1 MKIYTAFLLFIFL
14 NTVLLLSVNA
24 QSGIYLRGVVQD
36 TTNVGVPGAN
46 VRLIADK
53 DTLSSNTD
61 TGGGFGFS
69 NLKSGSVMLLI
80 RGIGYAPYSKVF
92 TLKDGVMEQS
102 LPTVFLKSSALQ
114 LNEVVIKGK
123 VVPMRVM
130 KDTVEFNADA
140 YAVHENDKVED
151 LLRQLPGVEIDKEG
165 NVSSVGKQ
173 LTKIRVNGKDFF
185 TGNVKEFISKL
196 PAGTVSRIQ
205 FIDDYGDK
213 ANFTGIKTG
222 EPQKILNV
230 VLKSDRNNGNFG
242 SATASAGT
250 DKRYALNL
258 NDYLWR
264 DLRQIGVNANAGNTN
279 TGAGINTNSNLGF
292 SYRDKV
298 AEKLIFGSNY
308 NYAYNKNES
317 IQQSLIETVNPQ
329 GIIYDKSAN
338 TNSSKNN
345 GHNLDLSLEST
356 DEGNYIRGGFRGA
369 LQNTNSTSVNESLQ
383 TGVVRRDLNTQ
394 RINRQKNPN
403 FNADFSMARKLKKP
417 GRIFSVGIYG
427 SSGLTANNSDLDNQ
441 IKYYDPK
448 TGEAVKDSL
457 LNQLVDDRN
466 RTTSVNAN
474 LTFTEPLNKGKDS
487 LVKKSLDFSYLF
499 SLSHTRNSLDTR
511 DRDQSGN
518 IREIDSLS
526 NSYTSSFSKHIIGV
540 NYRYETK
547 KINYVLG
554 ITGQPSLLTGSY
566 DGRADKV
573 YRAGFNFSPIARLNY
588 MISTRNQF
596 NVFYAGNSVEPNFNQ
611 LQPVRDTRNLNN
623 IVIGNP
629 DLKAAFN
636 HMINL
641 NYNHSNPQNGSN
653 LQVGLRGSLTQNQVV
668 SNTLLIPDKLV
679 PDSLKNFNQET
690 HYLNTNGNY
699 NFGTNY
705 YWSLPFGK
713 KKYTFEMVGGINYN
727 HRVSFAEEV
736 KNIGKGVNINQR
748 LGLRM
753 NRKWIMLHSSA
764 NYTYNSNMYSI
775 RSFNSNTL
783 QIWTFN
789 MDSRIFILKSL
800 ILGMNAS
807 KTINQGFSVGA
818 TNPFIINGSIEKTFF
833 KNKQASVKLEGNDFL
848 NQGNNL
854 TRSITDN
861 TTTESRTN
869 QITRYFLL
877 SFTWNLQSFGGQ
889 N

>member
-1 MKIYTAFLLFIFL
+1 MKIYTAIFLVIFL
-14 NTVLLLSVNA
+14 NGVLLSSVNA
-24 QSGIYLRGVVQD
+24 QSGIHVRGVVQD
-36 TTNVGVPGAN
+36 TTNVGIPGVN
-46 VRLIADK
+46 VRLITGK

-61 TGGGFGFS
+61 TTGGFGFS
-69 NLKSGSVMLLI
+69 NVRSGNITLLI
-80 RGIGYAPYSKVF
+80 RGIGYYAYSKVF
-92 TLKDGVMEQS
+92 TLKDGLPDQN
-102 LPTVFLKSSALQ
+102 LPTLFLKSSALQ
-114 LNEVVIKGK
+114 LNEVVIKAK

-151 LLRQLPGVEIDKEG
+151 LLRQLPGVELDKDG
-165 NVSSVGKQ
+165 NVSSAGKT

-196 PAGTVSRIQ
+196 PAGTVSKIQ

-222 EPQKILNV
+222 EPQKILNL

-242 SATASAGT
+242 SATVSAGT
-250 DKRYALNL
+250 DKRYGLNL

-264 DLRQIGVNANAGNTN
+264 DLRQIGVNAIAGNTN
-279 TGAGINTNSNLGF
+279 TGAGINTNSNMGF

-298 AEKLIFGSNY
+298 KEKLVFSSNY
-308 NYAYNKNES
+308 NYVYNKNES

-329 GIIYDKSAN
+329 GIIYDQSAN
-338 TNSSKNN
+338 TNSSKSN

-356 DEGNYIRGGFRGA
+356 DQDNYIRGGFRGA
-369 LQNTNSTSVNESLQ
+369 LQGTNSTSINESIQ
-383 TGVVRRDLNTQ
+383 TGVIRRDLNTQ
-394 RINRQKNPN
+394 RIGKQHNPN
-403 FNADFSMARKLKKP
+403 LNADFSMARKLKKP
-417 GRIFSVGIYG
+417 GRLFSIGIYG

-441 IKYYDPK
+441 IRYYDPK
-448 TGEAVKDSL
+448 TGVAVKDSL
-457 LNQLVDDRN
+457 LDQLVEDRN
-466 RTTSVNAN
+466 RTTSLTAN
-474 LTFTEPLNKGKDS
+474 FTFTEPLNKEKDS
-487 LVKKSLDFSYLF
+487 LVKRSLDFSYFF
-499 SLSHTRNSLDTR
+499 SLNHTRNSLDTK

-518 IREIDSLS
+518 IRDIDSLS

-547 KINYVLG
+547 KLNYVLG
-554 ITGQPSLLTGSY
+554 VTGQPSLLTGAY
-566 DGRADKV
+566 DGRTDRV

-588 MISTRNQF
+588 MVSTKNQF
-596 NVFYAGNSVEPNFNQ
+596 NVFYTGNSVEPNFNQ

-636 HMINL
+636 HLINL

-653 LQVGLRGSLTQNQVV
+653 LQVGIRGSVTQNQVV
-668 SNTLLIPDKLV
+668 SNTLLIPDKLA

-699 NFGTNY
+699 NFGSNY
-705 YWSLPFGK
+705 YWALPFGK
-713 KKYTFEMVGGINYN
+713 RKYTFELIGGINYM
-727 HRVSFAEEV
+727 HRVSFAEEM
-736 KNIGKGVNINQR
+736 KNIGQGVNINQR
-748 LGLRM
+748 AELRM
-753 NRKWIMLHSSA
+753 YRKWIMLNTGV
-764 NYTYNSNMYSI
+764 NYNYNSNKYSI
-775 RSFNSNTL
+775 GGFNSNTL

-800 ILGMNAS
+800 MFGVNAG
-807 KTINQGFSVGA
+807 KTLNEGFSVGA
-818 TNPFIINGSIEKTFF
+818 TNPLIINGFIEKTFF
-833 KNKQASVKLEGNDFL
+833 KNKRAVVKLEGNDFL

-877 SFTWNLQSFGGQ
+877 SFTWNLQSFGG
-889 N
+889 

>member
-1 MKIYTAFLLFIFL
+1 MLLS
-14 NTVLLLSVNA
+14 SVNA
-24 QSGIYLRGVVQD
+24 QSVTLLRGVVQD
-36 TTNVGVPGAN
+36 TTNVGIPGAN
-46 VRLIADK
+46 VRLIAGK
-53 DTLSSNTD
+53 DTLTSNTD
-61 TGGGFGFS
+61 TTGSFSFS
-69 NLKSGSVMLLI
+69 NVRSGNVTLLV
-80 RGIGYAPYSKVF
+80 RGIGYSAYSKSF
-92 TLKDGVMEQS
+92 ALKDGVMEQS
-102 LPTVFLKSSALQ
+102 LPTLVLKSAALQ
-114 LNEVVIKGK
+114 LNEVVIKGR

-151 LLRQLPGVEIDKEG
+151 LLKQLPGVEIDKDG
-165 NVSSVGKQ
+165 NVSSAGKA

-242 SATASAGT
+242 SVTASAGT
-250 DKRYALNL
+250 DKRYGLNL

-264 DLRQIGVNANAGNTN
+264 DLRQIGINANAGNTN

-292 SYRDKV
+292 SYRDKIK
-298 AEKLIFGSNY
+298 EKLIFGSNY
-308 NYAYNKNES
+308 NYTYNKNES

-338 TNSSKNN
+338 TNSSKSN

-356 DEGNYIRGGFRGA
+356 DQENYLRGGFRGA
-369 LQNTNSTSVNESLQ
+369 LQGTNSNAINESLQ

-394 RINRQKNPN
+394 RSSKQDNPN
-403 FNADFSMARKLKKP
+403 LNADFTMARKLKKP
-417 GRIFSVGIYG
+417 GRIISAGVNG

-448 TGEAVKDSL
+448 TGVAVKDSL
-457 LNQLVDDRN
+457 LNQLVDERN
-466 RTTSVNAN
+466 RTTTLNAN
-474 LTFTEPLNKGKDS
+474 FTFTEPLKAKDS
-487 LVKKSLDFSYLF
+487 LVKRSLDFNYLF
-499 SLSHTRNSLDTR
+499 SLSRTRNSLDTK

-518 IREIDSLS
+518 IRDVDSLS
-526 NSYTSSFSKHIIGV
+526 NSYTSSFSKHIIGI

-547 KINYVLG
+547 KLNYILG
-554 ITGQPSLLTGSY
+554 ITGQPSLLTGAY
-566 DGRADKV
+566 EGRTDRIN
-573 YRAGFNFSPIARLNY
+573 RAGFNFSPIARLNY
-588 MISTRNQF
+588 MISTKSQF
-596 NVFYAGNSVEPNFNQ
+596 NFFYTGNSVEPNFNQ

-636 HMINL
+636 HLINL
-641 NYNHSNPQNGSN
+641 NYNHSNPQSGSN
-653 LQVGLRGSLTQNQVV
+653 LQVGLRGAVTQNQVV
-668 SNTLLIPDKLV
+668 SNTLLIADKLV

-713 KKYTFEMVGGINYN
+713 KYTFEMIGGINYN

-736 KNIGKGVNINQR
+736 QNIGKGVNINQR
-748 LGLRM
+748 VGLRM
-753 NRKWIMLHSSA
+753 NRKWIMLHTSA
-764 NYTYNSNMYSI
+764 NYSYNSNRYSI

-800 ILGMNAS
+800 ILGVNAA
-807 KTINQGFSVGA
+807 KTLNQGFSVNA
-818 TNPFIINGSIEKTFF
+818 TNPFIINGSMEKTFF
-833 KNKQASVKLEGNDFL
+833 KHKQVSVKLEGNDFL

-854 TRSITDN
+854 TRTVTDN

-877 SFTWNLQSFGGQ
+877 SFTWNLQSFGGE

>member
-1 MKIYTAFLLFIFL
+1 M
-14 NTVLLLSVNA
+14 LLSPVNA
-24 QSGIYLRGVVQD
+24 QNGILLRGVVQD
-36 TTNVGVPGAN
+36 TTKVGIPGAN
-46 VRLIADK
+46 VRLIAGK

-61 TGGGFGFS
+61 TTGSFSFS
-69 NLKSGSVMLLI
+69 NVRSGNVTLLV
-80 RGIGYAPYSKVF
+80 RGIGYSAYHQVI
-92 TLKDGVMEQS
+92 TLKDGIMEQS
-102 LPTVFLKSSALQ
+102 LPALVLKSAALQ
-114 LNEVVIKGK
+114 LNEVVIKGR

-151 LLRQLPGVEIDKEG
+151 LLKQLPGVEIDKDG
-165 NVSSVGKQ
+165 NVSSAGKA

-242 SATASAGT
+242 SVTASAGT
-250 DKRYALNL
+250 DKRYGLNL

-292 SYRDKV
+292 SYRDKIK
-298 AEKLIFGSNY
+298 EKLIFGSNY

-338 TNSSKNN
+338 TNSSKSN

-356 DEGNYIRGGFRGA
+356 DQENYLRGGFRGA
-369 LQNTNSTSVNESLQ
+369 LQGTNSNAINESLQ

-394 RINRQKNPN
+394 RSSKQDNPN
-403 FNADFSMARKLKKP
+403 LNADFTMARKLKKP
-417 GRIFSVGIYG
+417 GRIISAGVNG

-448 TGEAVKDSL
+448 TGVAVKDSL
-457 LNQLVDDRN
+457 LNQLVDERN
-466 RTTSVNAN
+466 RTTTLNAN
-474 LTFTEPLNKGKDS
+474 FTFTEPLKAKDS
-487 LVKKSLDFSYLF
+487 LVKRSLDFNYLF
-499 SLSHTRNSLDTR
+499 SLSRTRNSLDTK

-518 IREIDSLS
+518 IRDVDSLS
-526 NSYTSSFSKHIIGV
+526 NSYTSSFSKHIIGI

-547 KINYVLG
+547 KLNYILG
-554 ITGQPSLLTGSY
+554 ITGQPSLLTGAY
-566 DGRADKV
+566 EGRTDRIN
-573 YRAGFNFSPIARLNY
+573 RAGFNFSPIARLNY
-588 MISTRNQF
+588 MISTKSQF
-596 NVFYAGNSVEPNFNQ
+596 NFFYTGNSVEPNFNQ

-636 HMINL
+636 HLINL
-641 NYNHSNPQNGSN
+641 NYNHSNPQSGSN
-653 LQVGLRGSLTQNQVV
+653 LQVGLRGSVTQNQVV
-668 SNTLLIPDKLV
+668 SNTLLIADKLV

-713 KKYTFEMVGGINYN
+713 KYTFEMIGGINYN
-727 HRVSFAEEV
+727 HRISFAEEV

-748 LGLRM
+748 VGLRM
-753 NRKWIMLHSSA
+753 NRKWIMLHTSA
-764 NYTYNSNMYSI
+764 NYSYNSNRYSI

-800 ILGMNAS
+800 VLGVNAA
-807 KTINQGFSVGA
+807 KTLNQGFSVNA

-833 KNKQASVKLEGNDFL
+833 KHKQVSVKLEGNDFL

-854 TRSITDN
+854 TRTVTDN

-877 SFTWNLQSFGGQ
+877 SFTWNLQSFGGE

>member
-1 MKIYTAFLLFIFL
+1 M
-14 NTVLLLSVNA
+14 LLSPVNA
-24 QSGIYLRGVVQD
+24 QSGILLRGVVQD
-36 TTNVGVPGAN
+36 TTKVGIPGAN
-46 VRLIADK
+46 VRLIAGK

-61 TGGGFGFS
+61 TTGSFSFS
-69 NLKSGSVMLLI
+69 NVRSGNVTLLV
-80 RGIGYAPYSKVF
+80 RGIGYSAYHQVI
-92 TLKDGVMEQS
+92 TLKDGIMEQS
-102 LPTVFLKSSALQ
+102 LPALVLKSAALQ
-114 LNEVVIKGK
+114 LNEVVIKGR

-151 LLRQLPGVEIDKEG
+151 LLKQLPGVEIDKDG
-165 NVSSVGKQ
+165 NVSSAGKA

-242 SATASAGT
+242 SVTASAGT
-250 DKRYALNL
+250 DKRYGLNL

-292 SYRDKV
+292 SYRDKIK
-298 AEKLIFGSNY
+298 EKLIFGSNY

-338 TNSSKNN
+338 TNSSKSN

-356 DEGNYIRGGFRGA
+356 DQENYLRGGFRGA
-369 LQNTNSTSVNESLQ
+369 LQGTNSNAINESLQ

-394 RINRQKNPN
+394 RSSKQDNPN
-403 FNADFSMARKLKKP
+403 LNADFTMARKLKKP
-417 GRIFSVGIYG
+417 GRIISAGVNG

-448 TGEAVKDSL
+448 TGVAVKDSL
-457 LNQLVDDRN
+457 LNQLVDERN
-466 RTTSVNAN
+466 RTTTLNAN
-474 LTFTEPLNKGKDS
+474 FTFTEPLKAKDS
-487 LVKKSLDFSYLF
+487 LVKRSLDFNYLF
-499 SLSHTRNSLDTR
+499 SLSRTRNSLDTK

-518 IREIDSLS
+518 IRDVDSLS
-526 NSYTSSFSKHIIGV
+526 NSYTSSFSKHIIGI

-547 KINYVLG
+547 KLNYILG
-554 ITGQPSLLTGSY
+554 ITGQPSLLTGAY
-566 DGRADKV
+566 EGRTDRIN
-573 YRAGFNFSPIARLNY
+573 RAGFNFSPIARLNY
-588 MISTRNQF
+588 MISTKSQF
-596 NVFYAGNSVEPNFNQ
+596 NFFYTGNSVEPNFNQ

-636 HMINL
+636 HLINL
-641 NYNHSNPQNGSN
+641 NYNHSNPQSGSN
-653 LQVGLRGSLTQNQVV
+653 LQVGLRGAVTQNQVV
-668 SNTLLIPDKLV
+668 SNTLLIADKLV

-713 KKYTFEMVGGINYN
+713 KYTFEMIGGINYN
-727 HRVSFAEEV
+727 HRISFAEEV

-748 LGLRM
+748 VGLRM
-753 NRKWIMLHSSA
+753 NRKWIMLHTSA
-764 NYTYNSNMYSI
+764 NYSYNSNRYSI

-800 ILGMNAS
+800 VLGVNAA
-807 KTINQGFSVGA
+807 KTLNQGFSVNA

-833 KNKQASVKLEGNDFL
+833 KHKQVSVKLEGNDFL

-854 TRSITDN
+854 TRTVTDN

-877 SFTWNLQSFGGQ
+877 SFTWNLQSFGGE

>member
-1 MKIYTAFLLFIFL
+1 MKIYTALFLFIFL
-14 NTVLLLSVNA
+14 NMVLLSSVNA
-24 QSGIYLRGVVQD
+24 QSGIQLRGVVQD
-36 TTNVGVPGAN
+36 TAHVGIPGAN
-46 VRLIADK
+46 VRLITGK

-61 TGGGFGFS
+61 STGSFGFS
-69 NLKSGSVMLLI
+69 NVKSGVILVLV
-80 RGIGYAPYSKVF
+80 RGIGYVAYSKVL
-92 TLKDGVMEQS
+92 TLKDGVAEQS
-102 LPTVFLKSSALQ
+102 LPNVLLKSSTLQ

-151 LLRQLPGVEIDKEG
+151 LLKQLPGVEIDKDG
-165 NVSSVGKQ
+165 NVTSAGKM

-242 SATASAGT
+242 SITASAGT
-250 DKRYALNL
+250 DKRYGLNL

-292 SYRDKV
+292 SYRDKIK
-298 AEKLIFGSNY
+298 EKLIFGSNY
-308 NYAYNKNES
+308 NYVYNKNES

-338 TNSSKNN
+338 TNSSKSN

-356 DEGNYIRGGFRGA
+356 DQENYLRGGFRGA
-369 LQNTNSTSVNESLQ
+369 LLGTNSTSVNESLQ

-394 RINRQKNPN
+394 RISKQNNPN
-403 FNADFSMARKLKKP
+403 LNADFSMARKLKKP
-417 GRIFSVGIYG
+417 GRIISIGVNG
-427 SSGLTANNSDLDNQ
+427 SSVLTANNSDLDNQ

-448 TGEAVKDSL
+448 TGVAVKDSL
-457 LNQLVDDRN
+457 LDQLIDDRN
-466 RTTSVNAN
+466 RTNSLNAN
-474 LTFTEPLNKGKDS
+474 ITFTEPLKEKDS
-487 LVKKSLDFSYLF
+487 LIKRSLDFSYQF

-526 NSYTSSFSKHIIGV
+526 NSYTSSFSKHIIGI

-547 KINYVLG
+547 KLNYVLG
-554 ITGQPSLLTGSY
+554 IMGQPSLLTGAY
-566 DGRADKV
+566 KGRTDRIN
-573 YRAGFNFSPIARLNY
+573 RAGFNFSPIARLNY
-588 MISTRNQF
+588 MISTKSQF
-596 NVFYAGNSVEPNFNQ
+596 NAFYSGNSVEPNFNQ

-636 HMINL
+636 HLINL
-641 NYNHSNPQNGSN
+641 NYNHTNPQNGSN
-653 LQVGLRGSLTQNQVV
+653 LQLGLRGSLTQNQVV

-713 KKYTFEMVGGINYN
+713 KKFTFEMIGGVNYN
-727 HRVSFAEEV
+727 HRISFAEEE

-748 LGLRM
+748 VGLRM
-753 NRKWIMLHSSA
+753 YRKWIMMHTSA
-764 NYTYNSNMYSI
+764 NYNYNSNMYSI

-783 QIWTFN
+783 QIWAFN
-789 MDSRIFILKSL
+789 MDSRVFILKSL
-800 ILGMNAS
+800 ILGVNAS
-807 KTINQGFSVGA
+807 KTFNQGFSVGA

-833 KNKQASVKLEGNDFL
+833 KNKQASIKLEGNDFL

-854 TRSITDN
+854 TRSVTDN